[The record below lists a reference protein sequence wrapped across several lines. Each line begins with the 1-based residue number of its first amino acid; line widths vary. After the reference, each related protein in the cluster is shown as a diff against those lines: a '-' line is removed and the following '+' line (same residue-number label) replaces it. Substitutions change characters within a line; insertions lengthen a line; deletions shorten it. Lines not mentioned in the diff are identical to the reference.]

1 MIENPYV
8 KFVFIA
14 GGEQIAKKGPGD
26 KKINFSSEGNSN
38 LILRSIVQIGENVS
52 HTSCLWEILFNCY
65 SKKLNIIRFENF
77 QGKQKKW
84 KDHFNSFRKRLLL

>member
-14 GGEQIAKKGPGD
+14 GGEQIAKRGPGD

-52 HTSCLWEILFNCY
+52 HTSCL
-65 SKKLNIIRFENF
+65 
-77 QGKQKKW
+77 
-84 KDHFNSFRKRLLL
+84 